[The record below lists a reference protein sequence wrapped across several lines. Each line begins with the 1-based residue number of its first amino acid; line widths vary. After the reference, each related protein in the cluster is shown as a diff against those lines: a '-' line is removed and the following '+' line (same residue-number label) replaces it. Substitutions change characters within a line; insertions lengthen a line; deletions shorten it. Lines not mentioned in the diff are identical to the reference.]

1 MGLVGFSLVTKPIA
15 TCFHYLTRKE
25 NIEMRAEVGFS
36 LLISL
41 VMKIPHK
48 VRDQEEENPH
58 ISEVTYRTDQ
68 NAKLPNNEGY
78 SVHLV
83 DTLFHV

>member
-1 MGLVGFSLVTKPIA
+1 
-15 TCFHYLTRKE
+15 
-25 NIEMRAEVGFS
+25 MRAEVGSS

-48 VRDQEEENPH
+48 VRDQEEENPRK
-58 ISEVTYRTDQ
+58 SETTYQ
-68 NAKLPNNEGY
+68 NAKQPNNEGY